1 MKRVRR
7 PYSSLVLWILVAVAT
22 VAVIVLGLVVVGR
35 ETGRLSAR
43 VHPAVFDLEEAVDFI
58 ADGLPVDVASRL
70 THADVRWVLRADA
83 DLLERSTAEDP
94 ERGRAVVDEHD
105 AVARIL
111 ARAEDEG
118 WPIEDTDVVAV
129 LDGRTAYLEAI
140 GAVGPQAT
148 DADDTR

>member
-1 MKRVRR
+1 MPWV
-7 PYSSLVLWILVAVAT
+7 LVAVA
-22 VAVIVLGLVVVGR
+22 VIAVVVLGLVVIGR
-35 ETGRLSAR
+35 ETGRLAAR

-58 ADGLPVDVASRL
+58 AEALPVEVASRL
-70 THADVRWVLRADA
+70 THADVRWVLGADA
-83 DLLERSTAEDP
+83 DLLERATVEDP
-94 ERGRAVVDEHD
+94 ERERAVVDEHD

-118 WPIEDTDVVAV
+118 WVIEDTDVVAV

-148 DADDTR
+148 DADDGR

>member
-1 MKRVRR
+1 VAWV
-7 PYSSLVLWILVAVAT
+7 LVV
-22 VAVIVLGLVVVGR
+22 VAVIAVVVLGLVVIGR
-35 ETGRLSAR
+35 ETSRLAAR

-58 ADGLPVDVASRL
+58 AERLPVEVASRL
-70 THADVRWVLRADA
+70 THADVRWVLGADA
-83 DLLERSTAEDP
+83 DLLERATLEDP
-94 ERGRAVVDEHD
+94 ARDRAVVDEHD

-118 WPIEDTDVVAV
+118 WPIEDADVVAV

-148 DADDTR
+148 DADDAR